1 MKDHTASL
9 ARAHALWLVALV
21 LLVASLTL
29 AWGQNGQDRGIGG
42 TGVVSDD
49 QDSDRGI
56 GGTGMM
62 GRIRGFGSI
71 IVNGLHVNY
80 APDVPVRIDGQART
94 VSDLKIGQ
102 VVRVVAE
109 NRNGVL
115 ATRQIDVT
123 SEVVGLIETTGRT
136 TLKVLGQTVST
147 QALSASAWW
156 QPGERVAV
164 FGLRRPDG
172 TIVASLIER
181 RDGGPDRIA
190 GQVTRSR
197 NGSLGIGTLRLTGVD
212 PALVGS
218 RAVLEGSY
226 ANGTL
231 QVTGAARERDLLG
244 ANVRR
249 FSIEAYVE
257 RTRNGLQLGSGLEV
271 AGSPA
276 STLPVGSYA
285 PAVVTVVTDQRGRLG
300 IEGVSL
306 EGKPTSSRGSPQGV
320 ESENSRNTPADARG
334 RGAAPRDTHP
344 GSGSS
349 RRDSSPGDA
358 RGRDGQGGSSGNR
371 SGGSGNNGNGNG
383 GNQGSG
389 RGGDRGGGG
398 PGGGSGGSGAG
409 GGGGNGNGG
418 GNGWWGNGGGGETLT
433 GSAWSHVFPIMC
445 RTMRRV
451 S

>member
-1 MKDHTASL
+1 MKHHAASL

-49 QDSDRGI
+49 QDGDRGI

-71 IVNGLHVNY
+71 IVNGVHVNY
-80 APDVPVRIDGQART
+80 APDVLVRIDGQARA

-115 ATRQIDVT
+115 ATRHIDVT
-123 SEVVGLIETTGRT
+123 SEVVGPIETTGRT

-147 QALSASAWW
+147 EALSASARW

-172 TIVASLIER
+172 TIVASLVER
-181 RDGGPDRIA
+181 RDGGLDRIT
-190 GQVTRSR
+190 GQVSRAR
-197 NGSLGIGTLRLTGVD
+197 NGNLGIGTLKLAGVD
-212 PALVGS
+212 PALVGT

-231 QVTGAARERDLLG
+231 QVTGTARERDLLG

-257 RTRNGLQLGSGLEV
+257 RTRNGLRLGSGLEV
-271 AGSPA
+271 AGSPS

-306 EGKPTSSRGSPQGV
+306 EGRPTSSRGSPQAV
-320 ESENSRNTPADARG
+320 DSENSRNTPADARG
-334 RGAAPRDTHP
+334 RGAAPRDMNP

-371 SGGSGNNGNGNG
+371 SGGSGNNGNGNSGG
-383 GNQGSG
+383 GNQGGG
-389 RGGDRGGGG
+389 RGGDHGGGG
-398 PGGGSGGSGAG
+398 PGGGSGAG

-418 GNGWWGNGGGGETLT
+418 GNGGGHGGGGNGGGNGK
-433 GSAWSHVFPIMC
+433 
-445 RTMRRV
+445 R
-451 S
+451 

>member
-1 MKDHTASL
+1 VKHHAASL
-9 ARAHALWLVALV
+9 ARAHAFWLVALV

-42 TGVVSDD
+42 TGVVADD
-49 QDSDRGI
+49 QDGDRGI

-71 IVNGLHVNY
+71 IINGLHVNY
-80 APDVPVRIDGQART
+80 APDVPVRIDGQPRT
-94 VSDLKIGQ
+94 VADLKIGQ

-109 NRNGVL
+109 NRNGGL
-115 ATRQIDVT
+115 ATRQIDVA
-123 SEVVGLIETTGRT
+123 SEVVGPIDTTGRT

-147 QALSASAWW
+147 AALGTSARW
-156 QPGERVAV
+156 QRGERVAV

-181 RDGGPDRIA
+181 REGGPDRIA

-197 NGSLGIGTLRLTGVD
+197 NGNLGIGRLRLAGLD
-212 PALVGS
+212 PALVGT

-231 QVTGAARERDLLG
+231 QVTRTARERDLLG

-257 RTRNGLQLGSGLEV
+257 RTRSGLRLGSGLEV
-271 AGSPA
+271 AGRPS

-306 EGKPTSSRGSPQGV
+306 QGQPTSSRGSPQGV
-320 ESENSRNTPADARG
+320 DSGNSRNTPADARG
-334 RGAAPRDTHP
+334 RGPASRDTHP

-358 RGRDGQGGSSGNR
+358 RGRDGQGRSSGDR
-371 SGGSGNNGNGNG
+371 SGGNG
-383 GNQGSG
+383 GNQGG
-389 RGGDRGGGG
+389 RGGDHGGGG
-398 PGGGSGGSGAG
+398 PDGGSGGSGAG
-409 GGGGNGNGG
+409 GGGSNGNGG
-418 GNGWWGNGGGGETLT
+418 GNGGGGNGGGK
-433 GSAWSHVFPIMC
+433 
-445 RTMRRV
+445 R
-451 S
+451 

>member
-1 MKDHTASL
+1 MKDHAAAL
-9 ARAHALWLVALV
+9 ARAHALWLMALV

-29 AWGQNGQDRGIGG
+29 AWGQQGQDRGIGG
-42 TGVVSDD
+42 TGVVADD
-49 QDSDRGI
+49 QHGDRGI

-71 IVNGLHVNY
+71 IVNGQHVNY
-80 APDVPVRIDGQART
+80 APDVPVRIDGLPRAA
-94 VSDLKIGQ
+94 SDLKIGQ

-123 SEVVGLIETTGRT
+123 SEVVGPIETTGRT
-136 TLKVLGQTVST
+136 TLTVLGQTVST
-147 QALSASAWW
+147 QALGASGSW
-156 QPGERVAV
+156 QRGDRVAV
-164 FGLRRPDG
+164 FGLRRLDG

-181 RDGGPDRIA
+181 REGGPDRIA
-190 GQVTRSR
+190 GPVTRSR
-197 NGSLGIGTLRLTGVD
+197 GGNLGIGSLKLTGVD
-212 PALVGS
+212 PALAGT

-231 QVTGAARERDLLG
+231 EVTGTARERDLLG

-257 RTRNGLQLGSGLEV
+257 RTRNGLRLGSGLEV
-271 AGSPA
+271 AGRSSA
-276 STLPVGSYA
+276 TLPVGTYA
-285 PAVVTVVTDQRGRLG
+285 PAVVTVVADQRGRLG

-306 EGKPTSSRGSPQGV
+306 EGKPTSSRGSNQGV
-320 ESENSRNTPADARG
+320 ESGNSRNTPADARG
-334 RGAAPRDTHP
+334 RGPAPRDMHP

-358 RGRDGQGGSSGNR
+358 RGRDGHGGSSGNR
-371 SGGSGNNGNGNG
+371 SGGSGNNGNGSG
-383 GNQGSG
+383 GNQGG
-389 RGGDRGGGG
+389 RGGDHGGGG

-409 GGGGNGNGG
+409 GDGNGGGGNGGGQSGGGNGG
-418 GNGWWGNGGGGETLT
+418 GNGDGNGGGGK
-433 GSAWSHVFPIMC
+433 
-445 RTMRRV
+445 R
-451 S
+451 

>member
-1 MKDHTASL
+1 VKHHAASL
-9 ARAHALWLVALV
+9 ARIHALWLAALV

-49 QDSDRGI
+49 PDGDRGI

-71 IVNGLHVNY
+71 IVNGEHVNY
-80 APDVPVRIDGQART
+80 ASDVPVRIDGQPRA

-123 SEVVGLIETTGRT
+123 SEVVGPIETTGRA
-136 TLKVLGQTVST
+136 TLTVLGQTVST
-147 QALSASAWW
+147 QALGTSGQW
-156 QPGERVAV
+156 QRGERVAV

-181 RDGGPDRIA
+181 RDGGPERIA
-190 GQVTRSR
+190 GQVIRAR
-197 NGSLGIGTLRLTGVD
+197 NGSLGIGTLKLTGVN
-212 PALVGS
+212 PGLAGT

-231 QVTGAARERDLLG
+231 QVTRAARERDLLG

-257 RTRNGLQLGSGLEV
+257 RTRNGLRLGSGLEV
-271 AGSPA
+271 AGRPS
-276 STLPVGSYA
+276 SNLPVGSYA
-285 PAVVTVVTDQRGRLG
+285 PAVVTVVADRRGRLG

-306 EGKPTSSRGSPQGV
+306 EGQPTSSRGTPQGV

-334 RGAAPRDTHP
+334 RGPAQRDTHP

-358 RGRDGQGGSSGNR
+358 RGRDGHGGSSGNR

-383 GNQGSG
+383 GGGNQGGG
-389 RGGDRGGGG
+389 RGGDH
-398 PGGGSGGSGAG
+398 GGGSGGG
-409 GGGGNGNGG
+409 GNNGNGG
-418 GNGWWGNGGGGETLT
+418 GNGGGQGGGGNGGGNGGSGGGNGGGGK
-433 GSAWSHVFPIMC
+433 
-445 RTMRRV
+445 R
-451 S
+451 

>member
-1 MKDHTASL
+1 MKDHAAAL

-49 QDSDRGI
+49 QDGDRGI

-71 IVNGLHVNY
+71 IVNGVHVNY
-80 APDVPVRIDGQART
+80 APDVPVRIDGQARA

-123 SEVVGLIETTGRT
+123 SEVVGPIETTGRT
-136 TLKVLGQTVST
+136 TLKVLGQTIST
-147 QALSASAWW
+147 QALSAAGRW

-190 GQVTRSR
+190 GPVTRSR
-197 NGSLGIGTLRLTGVD
+197 NGSLGIGALRLAGLD
-212 PALVGS
+212 PALVGT

-226 ANGTL
+226 ANGSL
-231 QVTGAARERDLLG
+231 QVTGTARERDLLG

-249 FSIEAYVE
+249 FSIEAYIE
-257 RTRNGLQLGSGLEV
+257 RTRNGLRLGSGLEV
-271 AGSPA
+271 AGRPS

-285 PAVVTVVTDQRGRLG
+285 PAVVTVVSDQRGRLG
-300 IEGVSL
+300 IENVSL
-306 EGKPTSSRGSPQGV
+306 EGKPTSSRGSSQGV
-320 ESENSRNTPADARG
+320 DSGTSRSTPADARG
-334 RGAAPRDTHP
+334 RGPAPRDAQP

-349 RRDSSPGDA
+349 RQDNSSGSG
-358 RGRDGQGGSSGNR
+358 RGRDGHGGSSGNPA
-371 SGGSGNNGNGNG
+371 GGSGNNGQGKSGG
-383 GNQGSG
+383 GNQGGG
-389 RGGDRGGGG
+389 RGGDHGGSGNGGGG

-409 GGGGNGNGG
+409 GGNGNGG
-418 GNGWWGNGGGGETLT
+418 GNGGGHGGGGNGGDNGG
-433 GSAWSHVFPIMC
+433 GK
-445 RTMRRV
+445 R
-451 S
+451 

>member
-1 MKDHTASL
+1 M
-9 ARAHALWLVALV
+9 VALV

-49 QDSDRGI
+49 PDGDRGI

-71 IVNGLHVNY
+71 IVNGRHVNY
-80 APDVPVRIDGQART
+80 APDVPVRIDGQTRA

-123 SEVVGLIETTGRT
+123 SEVVGPIEATGRK
-136 TLKVLGQTVST
+136 TLTVLGQTVAT
-147 QALSASAWW
+147 QALGTPGHW
-156 QPGERVAV
+156 QRGDRVAV

-181 RDGGPDRIA
+181 REGGSDRIA

-197 NGSLGIGTLRLTGVD
+197 NGSLGIGTLKLAGVD
-212 PALVGS
+212 PALVGN
-218 RAVLEGSY
+218 RVVLEGSY

-231 QVTGAARERDLLG
+231 QVTGTARERDLLG

-257 RTRNGLQLGSGLEV
+257 RTRNGLRLGSGLEV
-271 AGSPA
+271 TGRPA

-285 PAVVTVVTDQRGRLG
+285 PAVVTVVTDRRGRLG

-306 EGKPTSSRGSPQGV
+306 EGQPTSSRGLSQGV
-320 ESENSRNTPADARG
+320 DRENSRNTPADARG
-334 RGAAPRDTHP
+334 RGPAPRDTHP

-349 RRDSSPGDA
+349 RRDSSLGDA
-358 RGRDGQGGSSGNR
+358 RGRDGHGGSSGNR
-371 SGGSGNNGNGNG
+371 SGDGGNNGNGNG
-383 GNQGSG
+383 GGNQGGG
-389 RGGDRGGGG
+389 RGGDHGGGG

-418 GNGWWGNGGGGETLT
+418 GNGGDQGGGGNGDGNGGGGK
-433 GSAWSHVFPIMC
+433 
-445 RTMRRV
+445 R
-451 S
+451 